1 METAKFNETEYKNR
15 FIKEKYDRINLTV
28 PKGQKEMLKKAAAEA
43 GESVNEYINK
53 AIFGRMKGTAAGD
66 CMTG

>member
-53 AIFGRMKGTAAGD
+53 AIFGRMKDTAAGD